1 MMFLTEVRPVA
12 GSRILEG
19 VVVGWLE
26 GGGRRRRD
34 VVSAEAEME
43 CASQESRREIS

>member
-1 MMFLTEVRPVA
+1 
-12 GSRILEG
+12 
-19 VVVGWLE
+19 LE

-43 CASQESRREIS
+43 CTSQESRRENRLVRF